1 MMSRSTQFQVLF
13 LDGTISA
20 YLYAIKAFIL
30 CFSNFKKLCPV
41 WPGESIKNCKKQIEG
56 GTVIFNET
64 WFGMFEV
71 ILEPA
76 LQFIIQLHAAIV
88 QQEQDSTIQIMTRN
102 FLSAHFLKWLN
113 WKTGHALCLQV
124 YHGISLIQFTSR
136 AFTSEFVEVLFSRN
150 NDMIMEYASPHFN
163 MVDSLITSEKSFLV

>member
-1 MMSRSTQFQVLF
+1 M
-13 LDGTISA
+13 
-20 YLYAIKAFIL
+20 
-30 CFSNFKKLCPV
+30 
-41 WPGESIKNCKKQIEG
+41 
-56 GTVIFNET
+56 FNET
-64 WFGMFEV
+64 WLGMFEV

-76 LQFIIQLHAAIV
+76 PQFIIQLHATIV
-88 QQEQDSTIQIMTRN
+88 QQEQVSTIQIMTRN

-150 NDMIMEYASPHFN
+150 NDMIMAYASPHFN

>member
-1 MMSRSTQFQVLF
+1 MEPLAP
-13 LDGTISA
+13 A
-20 YLYAIKAFIL
+20 YTRFKAFIL

-41 WPGESIKNCKKQIEG
+41 WPGESIKNYKKQIEG

-76 LQFIIQLHAAIV
+76 LQFIIQLHATIV
-88 QQEQDSTIQIMTRN
+88 QQEQVSTIQIMTRN

-136 AFTSEFVEVLFSRN
+136 AFTLEFVG
-150 NDMIMEYASPHFN
+150 
-163 MVDSLITSEKSFLV
+163 LV

>member
-1 MMSRSTQFQVLF
+1 MKPLVPAFTRF
-13 LDGTISA
+13 
-20 YLYAIKAFIL
+20 KAFIL

-76 LQFIIQLHAAIV
+76 PQFIIQLHATIV
-88 QQEQDSTIQIMTRN
+88 QQEQVSTIQIMTRN

-150 NDMIMEYASPHFN
+150 NDMIMAYASPHFN

>member
-1 MMSRSTQFQVLF
+1 MEPLAP
-13 LDGTISA
+13 A
-20 YLYAIKAFIL
+20 YTRFKAFIL

-76 LQFIIQLHAAIV
+76 PQFIIQLHATIV
-88 QQEQDSTIQIMTRN
+88 QQEQVSTIQIMTRN

-124 YHGISLIQFTSR
+124 YHGISLIQFHCQKLGTR
-136 AFTSEFVEVLFSRN
+136 WRLRVFSRN
-150 NDMIMEYASPHFN
+150 NDMIMAYASPHFD
-163 MVDSLITSEKSFLV
+163 MVDSLGPVYMEWGTPV